1 MHPKATECKIC
12 GSKMLAKGALCQ
24 LHWREYA
31 TEKMRNARA
40 EAKARP
46 KKLCKTKGC
55 LNRVHSTY
63 ARYCAEHAPEAKRE
77 NSHRTKL
84 MLMPV
89 VGRKAKLAR
98 EAEQEHKPQAVV
110 VAPTVRVTRLP
121 AVAPTFRDYLGNADE
136 RPYQRRSRSGAAW

>member
-1 MHPKATECKIC
+1 MHPKATECKVC
-12 GSKMLAKGALCQ
+12 GAKALYKGALCQ

-31 TEKMRNARA
+31 TEKMRKARA

-55 LNRVHSTY
+55 LNRVHSPY
-63 ARYCAEHAPEAKRE
+63 ARYCAAHAPAAKRAVREHA
-77 NSHRTKL
+77 NQ
-84 MLMPV
+84 MLTPV
-89 VGRKAKLAR
+89 VGRAEKLRR
-98 EAEQEHKPQAVV
+98 EKEPQAEAVV

-121 AVAPTFRDYLGNADE
+121 AVAPTFRDYIGEAQE